1 MANLKQVTFFI
12 ASLHLLI
19 LLNQW
24 QISTANSVPL
34 AAGAVPAV
42 GGVGNS
48 SENLLHNE
56 GGGGGAS
63 SATAGTKRTCSSVHP
78 IFEQRGFDTTNMPAD
93 PVTDRPLRYCDVPPG
108 GTCCTHT
115 IENKLAVHAKTL
127 LERNTKDSISK
138 LSSVLG
144 IRAQKFND
152 FFKQLLTESKAEFH
166 AMFKRTYGTIYEQN
180 AYVFADLFTELER
193 YYANGKVDLG
203 EAMDSF
209 FNVLYQKMFTVLN
222 SQYTFNTKY
231 LGCVSEHMK
240 ELKPFGDVPD
250 KLSVQ
255 IKRSFVATRTFAQ
268 ALNSAADVA
277 KNMVNVRLTAE
288 CTAALTKM
296 STCNTC
302 AGFVEKPCSSYCV
315 NVMKGCLQN
324 YLELDAEWDSF
335 VATMERVSDRLLGPF
350 NIVMV
355 VEPINIKISE
365 AIMNFQETGQD
376 ISNRVFQGC
385 GKPALGRRRRA
396 ANLAPFV
403 EPELIRNTRGIENTA
418 AESRSQDDSDIFIF
432 DDENALSERQLTKR
446 STPDSSSRELKYEPV
461 QFSNGEIQFTNSNNA
476 PSHHQAQN
484 ANANTN
490 RSNRRKNNRKQSDDE
505 DSNRE
510 PIDRLVKD
518 IRQRVKD
525 SKRFWSN
532 LPYMLCN
539 NEEVAAPPSS
549 DGSCWNGHT
558 VDRYL
563 HGIASETEKNP
574 EFPNRS
580 SSSRQS
586 AIVQQQLYTLRTAI
600 SQLRN
605 AYNGHDVE
613 WTDQEDNYY
622 GSGSGGGSGFDDE
635 DEAGSGLGPWEGPW
649 DERSHGGRRP
659 GMSELPTGAGGEG
672 ESVSSNNGNNEID
685 YTSHKTIPSVEGG
698 SSSSAGTSTTT
709 GSGSTRVPQMSI
721 SRALLQ
727 FFLPLVMAWF
737 GGIFAD
743 LL

>member
-1 MANLKQVTFFI
+1 MAHIKS
-12 ASLHLLI
+12 ASFLVVSINLLI
-19 LLNQW
+19 LVSQW
-24 QISTANSVPL
+24 QISAANIVPL
-34 AAGAVPAV
+34 SNNTG
-42 GGVGNS
+42 GNS
-48 SENLLHNE
+48 SENKLQIE
-56 GGGGGAS
+56 SGTS
-63 SATAGTKRTCSSVHP
+63 SVTKRSCVNVHP
-78 IFEQRGFDTTNMPAD
+78 IFEHRGFNKANMPAD
-93 PVTDRPLRYCDVPPG
+93 PLTDRPLRYCDVPPG

-127 LERNTKDSISK
+127 LERNTKDSITK

-144 IRAQKFND
+144 NRAQKFND
-152 FFKQLLTESKAEFH
+152 FFKLLLTESKAEFH

-268 ALNSAADVA
+268 ALNSAAEVA
-277 KNMVNVRLTAE
+277 KNMINVRLTAE

-302 AGFVEKPCSSYCV
+302 AGFLEKPCSSYCV

-324 YLELDAEWDSF
+324 YLELDTEWDSF

-385 GKPALGRRRRA
+385 GKPTLGRRRRSTGSDSSS
-396 ANLAPFV
+396 
-403 EPELIRNTRGIENTA
+403 ELKPLKNK
-418 AESRSQDDSDIFIF
+418 RSSEQPQIKRYAQDDSDIFIIGE
-432 DDENALSERQLTKR
+432 ENVFNDKQLVKR
-446 STPDSSSRELKYEPV
+446 SAQDSSSHELKYEPV
-461 QFSNGEIQFTNSNNA
+461 QFSNGEIQFTNNNSP
-476 PSHHQAQN
+476 PSHHQIQSEN
-484 ANANTN
+484 VNTN
-490 RSNRRKNNRKQSDDE
+490 RSNRRKNNRKQTEDE
-505 DSNRE
+505 DGNRE

-525 SKRFWSN
+525 SKKFWSN

-539 NEEVAAPPSS
+539 NEEVAALPNS
-549 DGSCWNGHT
+549 DGNCWNGHT
-558 VDRYL
+558 IDRYL
-563 HGIASETEKNP
+563 HTVASETEKNP

-580 SSSRQS
+580 ANARQS

-622 GSGSGGGSGFDDE
+622 GSGSGGGSGYDE
-635 DEAGSGLGPWEGPW
+635 EEDAGSGLGPWPEV
-649 DERSHGGRRP
+649 DERSHIPSVSGQP
-659 GMSELPTGAGGEG
+659 AGVGEG
-672 ESVSSNNGNNEID
+672 ENTSNNSDFD
-685 YTSHKTIPSVEGG
+685 YTSHKTTPVVEGG
-698 SSSSAGTSTTT
+698 SSSSGGTVTTT
-709 GSGSTRVPQMSI
+709 GSGSERVPQMSI
-721 SRALLQ
+721 RRALLL

-737 GGIFAD
+737 GGLFAD